1 MDEQQNNTNRPVNPR
16 RKKRSQLQV
25 FKEAYL
31 PVIIAAVAVLLI
43 IVFIVGSISRAVEKR
58 KAEEEAS
65 IAASNALVLQQEK
78 LAQEAQRLIAEAEP
92 LAAQYDYLN
101 AIALLESFSGNID
114 DYPELD
120 AKHSE
125 YQAAQAKMVAWED
138 PSKVVNLSFQLLVA
152 DAERTFNNETYA
164 TLFNKNFVTTTEFSN
179 ILQQLYDNGYVL
191 VSMDDFVSAEQSND
205 GKITYTNKTLYLPEG
220 KKPLMLT
227 QTNVN
232 YNIYLI
238 DSNGDKFADKD
249 GGGFATRMIL
259 DENGRITCEMIN
271 STGQTVTGAFDLV
284 PILNS
289 FIELHPDFS
298 YQGARATLALTGY
311 NGLFGYRTNPDLKDY
326 FGVEAYNK
334 AVAGATEIANALLA
348 EGYEFACYTYENIAY
363 GDSETAGIQ
372 ADLTHW
378 NEEVV
383 PILGQ
388 IDTLVYAQNSDIA
401 NDTGAYS
408 GEKFDLLQS
417 NGFTKYI
424 GFCSDGITWAS
435 LNGSYLRQGRLLVSG
450 STMAHH
456 ADWFTGMFD
465 AASVLDTTAR
475 GSTPS

>member
-205 GKITYTNKTLYLPEG
+205 GKITYTN
-220 KKPLMLT
+220 
-227 QTNVN
+227 N
-232 YNIYLI
+232 
-238 DSNGDKFADKD
+238 
-249 GGGFATRMIL
+249 
-259 DENGRITCEMIN
+259 
-271 STGQTVTGAFDLV
+271 
-284 PILNS
+284 LNS
-289 FIELHPDFS
+289 LYDCPFFLIFH
-298 YQGARATLALTGY
+298 RKNTLPKT
-311 NGLFGYRTNPDLKDY
+311 
-326 FGVEAYNK
+326 
-334 AVAGATEIANALLA
+334 I
-348 EGYEFACYTYENIAY
+348 
-363 GDSETAGIQ
+363 
-372 ADLTHW
+372 
-378 NEEVV
+378 
-383 PILGQ
+383 
-388 IDTLVYAQNSDIA
+388 
-401 NDTGAYS
+401 
-408 GEKFDLLQS
+408 
-417 NGFTKYI
+417 
-424 GFCSDGITWAS
+424 
-435 LNGSYLRQGRLLVSG
+435 
-450 STMAHH
+450 
-456 ADWFTGMFD
+456 
-465 AASVLDTTAR
+465 
-475 GSTPS
+475 

>member
-31 PVIIAAVAVLLI
+31 PIIIAAVAVLLI
-43 IVFIVGSISRAVEKR
+43 IIFVVGSITRAVEKR
-58 KAEEEAS
+58 EAEEAS
-65 IAASNALVLQQEK
+65 RVAESIALAEKQEQLAL
-78 LAQEAQRLIAEAEP
+78 EAQRLLSEAEP
-92 LAAQYDYLN
+92 LAAQFDYLN
-101 AIALLESFSGNID
+101 AIALLESFSGNLD
-114 DYPELD
+114 EYPDLT
-120 AKHSE
+120 AKRAE
-125 YQAAQAKMVAWED
+125 YQAAQSQMVAWED

-152 DAERTFNNETYA
+152 DAERTFTNETYA
-164 TLFNKNFVTTTEFSN
+164 TLFNKNFVTTTEFSK
-179 ILQQLYDNGYVL
+179 ILQQLYDNGYIL
-191 VSMDDFVSAEQSND
+191 VSMDDFIDTEQGAD
-205 GKITYTNKTLYLPEG
+205 GKTVYTSKTLYLPEG

-238 DSNGDKFADKD
+238 DSDGDKFADKD

-259 DENGRITCEMIN
+259 DENGKITCEMIN

-284 PILNS
+284 PILNA
-289 FIELHPDFS
+289 FVELHPDFS
-298 YQGARATLALTGY
+298 YKGARATLALTGY

-334 AVAGATEIANALLA
+334 AVEGATEIANALIA
-348 EGYEFACYTYENIAY
+348 EGYELACYTYENIAY
-363 GDSETAGIQ
+363 GESETTAIQ
-372 ADLTHW
+372 SDLTHW
-378 NEEVV
+378 NDEVI
-383 PILGQ
+383 PILGKL
-388 IDTLVYAQNSDIA
+388 DTLVFAQNSDIS

-408 GEKFDLLQS
+408 GDKFDLLQS

-424 GFCSDGITWAS
+424 GFCSDGSTWAS
-435 LNGSYLRQGRLLVSG
+435 LNNSYLRQGRLMVSG

-465 AASVLDTTAR
+465 AASILDTTAR